1 MARKT
6 ATPDAADDFTEKIEI
21 AGENLVAT
29 VKNLMSDARVRR
41 IIIRNADGRQ
51 LISIPLG
58 VGVAGGA
65 VAIFMAPV
73 LSAVAVIGGAVA
85 RLKLEIV
92 RTGEPRN

>member
-1 MARKT
+1 MYRILIV
-6 ATPDAADDFTEKIEI
+6 DDIDL
-21 AGENLVAT
+21 N
-29 VKNLMSDARVRR
+29 R

-51 LISIPLG
+51 LISIPLA

>member
-1 MARKT
+1 MVKDT
-6 ATPDAADDFTEKIEI
+6 HSADSTNDFTEKIEI

-51 LISIPLG
+51 LIRIPWA
-58 VGVAGGA
+58 VGGAGGA
-65 VAIFMAPV
+65 VATFMAPG

>member
-1 MARKT
+1 MVKDT
-6 ATPDAADDFTEKIEI
+6 HSADSTNDSTEKIEI

-51 LISIPLG
+51 LISIPLA